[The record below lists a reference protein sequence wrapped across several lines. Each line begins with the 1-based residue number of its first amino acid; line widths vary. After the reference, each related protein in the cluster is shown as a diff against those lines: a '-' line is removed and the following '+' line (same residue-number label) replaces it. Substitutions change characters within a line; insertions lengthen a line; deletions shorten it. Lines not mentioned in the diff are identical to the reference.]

1 MTVLHVVFIIFSGHT
16 PLYIRR
22 FLMAMVLSADAAC
35 YGQTSTLNLMPV
47 LRNVTLDTG
56 AMTLDDGAPSSLKR

>member
-1 MTVLHVVFIIFSGHT
+1 
-16 PLYIRR
+16 
-22 FLMAMVLSADAAC
+22 MAMVLSADAAC

-47 LRNVTLDTG
+47 PRNVTLDTG